1 MVIGSVFY
9 ANLYW
14 TLLMIVLVESKQ
26 VILFLI
32 QQQYHDVLAEGMRN
46 QAIYLERRGRLEL
59 IESIRSSAHPWIKL
73 HAFAL
78 TFSAYSL
85 HQLWFRN
92 VEDILRIKFFHHS
105 VEILCTPDLSRQH
118 LRVSYE
124 CISIVSGLLPVT
136 QFTTTHYY
144 IYKCE
149 SAKIM
154 KYRKGNKEVWW
165 YFTIDKHNR
174 MNKNI
179 IFTSC
184 L

>member
-1 MVIGSVFY
+1 MFY

-32 QQQYHDVLAEGMRN
+32 QQQYHDVPVELN
-46 QAIYLERRGRLEL
+46 IRGRLEL
-59 IESIRSSAHPWIKL
+59 IESITSSAHPWIKL

-124 CISIVSGLLPVT
+124 CISIVSGLLPGM
-136 QFTTTHYY
+136 QFTTTHCY

-154 KYRKGNKEVWW
+154 KNRKAHFLIG
-165 YFTIDKHNR
+165 
-174 MNKNI
+174 
-179 IFTSC
+179 
-184 L
+184 